1 VEKPYLFNLLERRKI
16 MNAEVLVKFKGDT
29 KDLDKETSKAQSSL
43 KGFASGVSS
52 AFKVATGVVA
62 GTTIAVG
69 TLVKKS
75 VEAYAEFE
83 QLEGGLE
90 SLFGKGS
97 TEMQKILAKSEQAY
111 MDLTMSQNEYLNS
124 FEKSYPL
131 VNAGLSEGADSIE
144 YTNKML
150 QLSSDLYNTYGGS
163 VENYQNAI
171 NWALKGSF
179 VYLDNLN
186 LGIKGTQEG
195 FIEAANSSGV
205 LKKNITDVKELTND
219 EIIDVIQHYAQ
230 EYGVWGKT
238 SEEAS
243 KTILGS
249 MNMTKAA
256 WSNFIAGLSKDGA
269 DIDKLVDNLV
279 NSALKFGENIMPVIM
294 RALESIVNALPKIVD
309 AIGKELPKLIKTLL
323 PPLIK
328 AINSL
333 IKAIASAL
341 PDLLNTLIPLLTE
354 TLLVLIES
362 IAQNLPMIIQALMQ
376 GLITIIQAIAQ
387 ALPTLIPIIVQAVLD
402 GLMAILDN
410 IDLLIDAGIQLLF
423 GLMNGLIQ
431 ALPVLIEKLP
441 EIIEKVVN
449 ALVENMPKLVEAGI
463 MLIIELAKGLIKA
476 LPQLIS
482 KIPQIISTLVNGFI
496 NYYKKLFELG
506 GKLLDKIK
514 DGISNGISKIA
525 QVGKNLIS
533 GLWNGITS
541 KVDWIIGKIKGF
553 GSSVMKAIKG
563 IFGVHSPS
571 TEFEWIGKMNME
583 GLEKGMEE
591 LQPQLQKTINGMFD
605 LQPNVSGS
613 MQSTYSPQMNI
624 VVNNNVEMDPLGQV
638 VNNIKTFSGGAKNDY
653 NWGASL

>member
-1 VEKPYLFNLLERRKI
+1 
-16 MNAEVLVKFKGDT
+16 MNAEVLVTFNGDT

-43 KGFASGVSS
+43 KGFAGAVGT
-52 AFKVATGVVA
+52 AFKVATGVVVA
-62 GTTIAVG
+62 TTAAVG
-69 TLVKKS
+69 ALVKKS
-75 VEAYAEFE
+75 VEGYAEFE

-97 TEMQKILAKSEQAY
+97 TEMQKILEKSEQAY
-111 MDLTMSQNEYLNS
+111 IDLTMSQNEYLNS

-195 FIEAANSSGV
+195 FIEAANSSGI
-205 LKKNITDVKELTND
+205 LKRNITDVKELTND

-238 SEEAS
+238 ADEAS

-256 WSNFIAGLSKDGA
+256 WSNLITGLSKDGA
-269 DIDKLVDNLV
+269 DVDKLIDNLV
-279 NSALKFGENIMPVIM
+279 KSALKFGENIMPVIM
-294 RALESIVNALPKIVD
+294 RAIEGIGNALPKIAD
-309 AIGKELPKLIKTLL
+309 YIGKELPGLVDKLL
-323 PPLIK
+323 PPLIE
-328 AINSL
+328 AINTL
-333 IKAIASAL
+333 INALLTAL
-341 PDLLNTLIPLLTE
+341 PGLLNTLIPLLTQ
-354 TLLVLIES
+354 TLISLIS
-362 IAQNLPMIIQALMQ
+362 MLAQNLPAIIQALLS
-376 GLITIIQAIAQ
+376 GIITIIQALAQ
-387 ALPTLIPIIVQAVLD
+387 ALPTLIPQLITAILD
-402 GLMAILDN
+402 SLMMILDN
-410 IDLLIDAGIQLLF
+410 IDLIIDAGIQLLM
-423 GLMNGLIQ
+423 GLTDGLIQ
-431 ALPVLIEKLP
+431 ALPMLIEKLP
-441 EIIEKVVN
+441 EIIDKIVN
-449 ALVENMPKLVEAGI
+449 VLAQNMPKLIQAGI
-463 MLIIELAKGLIKA
+463 TITIELAKGLIKA

-482 KIPQIISTLVNGFI
+482 KIPQIMKSVISAFGS
-496 NYYKKLFELG
+496 YYSSLF
-506 GKLLDKIK
+506 DI
-514 DGISNGISKIA
+514 
-525 QVGKNLIS
+525 GKNLIK
-533 GLWNGITS
+533 GLWNGISNVTS
-541 KVDWIIGKIKGF
+541 WIIGKIKGF
-553 GSSVMKAIKG
+553 GKSVLGAIKG

-571 TEFEWIGKMNME
+571 TEFEWIGKMNMV
-583 GLEKGMEE
+583 GLEQGMED
-591 LQPQLQKTINGMFD
+591 LQPQLQRTIDGMFN

-624 VVNNNVEMDPLGQV
+624 QVVNNLETDPLGQL

-653 NWGASL
+653 NWGSSL

>member
-269 DIDKLVDNLV
+269 DVDKLIDNLI
-279 NSALKFGENIMPVIM
+279 NSALKFAENIMPVIM
-294 RALESIVNALPKIVD
+294 RAIEGISKALPKIAD
-309 AIGKELPKLIKTLL
+309 YIGKELPGLVNKLL
-323 PPLIK
+323 PPLIE
-328 AINSL
+328 AINTL
-333 IKAIASAL
+333 INALITAL
-341 PDLLNTLIPLLTE
+341 PGLLNTLIPLLTQ
-354 TLLVLIES
+354 TLISLIS
-362 IAQNLPMIIQALMQ
+362 MLAQNLPAIIQALLS
-376 GLITIIQAIAQ
+376 GIITVIQALAQ
-387 ALPTLIPIIVQAVLD
+387 ALPTLIPQLVTAILD
-402 GLMAILDN
+402 GLLTILDN
-410 IDLLIDAGIQLLF
+410 IDMLIDCGIQLLF
-423 GLMNGLIQ
+423 GLIDGIIQ
-431 ALPVLIEKLP
+431 ALPILIDKLP
-441 EIIEKVVN
+441 MIIDKIVT
-449 ALVENMPKLVEAGI
+449 ALVNNLPKLLEAGVK
-463 MLIIELAKGLIKA
+463 LTIELAKGLIKA
-476 LPQLIS
+476 IPQLVSKLPQIGKS
-482 KIPQIISTLVNGFI
+482 IVNG
-496 NYYKKLFELG
+496 
-506 GKLLDKIK
+506 
-514 DGISNGISKIA
+514 IA
-525 QVGKNLIS
+525 KFVGNMGDVGRNLIK
-533 GLWNGITS
+533 GLWNGISNVTG
-541 KVDWIIGKIKGF
+541 WIVSKIKGF
-553 GSSVMKAIKG
+553 GKSVLGAIKG

>member
-1 VEKPYLFNLLERRKI
+1 
-16 MNAEVLVKFKGDT
+16 MNAEVLVTFNGDT

-52 AFKVATGVVA
+52 AFKVATGVIA
-62 GTTIAVG
+62 GTTLAVG
-69 TLVKKS
+69 SLVKKS

-97 TEMQKILAKSEQAY
+97 AEMEKILAKSEQAY

-124 FEKSYPL
+124 FERSYPL

-150 QLSSDLYNTYGGS
+150 QISSDLYNTYGGS

-205 LKKNITDVKELTND
+205 LKRNISDVKELTND

-238 SEEAS
+238 ADEAS

-256 WSNFIAGLSKDGA
+256 WSNFVAGLSKDGA
-269 DIDKLVDNLV
+269 DIDGLIDNV
-279 NSALKFGENIMPVIM
+279 VKSALKFGENIMPVIM
-294 RALESIVNALPKIVD
+294 RALESIGKALPKIAD
-309 AIGKELPKLIKTLL
+309 YIGKELPKLVKNLL
-323 PPLIK
+323 PPLMK

-333 IKAIASAL
+333 IKSIASAL
-341 PDLLNTLIPLLTE
+341 PDLIKTLIPLLTE
-354 TLLVLIES
+354 TLLVLIDS
-362 IAQNLPMIIQALMQ
+362 IVQNLPMIIDALMQ
-376 GLITIIQAIAQ
+376 GLITIIQAVAQ
-387 ALPTLIPIIVQAVLD
+387 ALPTLIPTIIQAVLD
-402 GLMAILDN
+402 ALMSILDN
-410 IDLLIDAGIQLLF
+410 IDLLIDAGIQLVL
-423 GLMNGLIQ
+423 GLLQGLIQ
-431 ALPVLIEKLP
+431 AIPVIIDKLP
-441 EIIEKVVN
+441 EIIEKVLN
-449 ALVENMPKLVEAGI
+449 ALVENMPKIVEAGI
-463 MLIIELAKGLIKA
+463 MIIIELTKGLIQAIPHLIACVPK
-476 LPQLIS
+476 LIS
-482 KIPQIISTLVNGFI
+482 SLINAFI

-506 GKLLDKIK
+506 GKLLNKIK
-514 DGISNGISKIA
+514 EGISNGISKIA
-525 QVGKNLIS
+525 QVGKNLIQ

-541 KVDWIIGKIKGF
+541 KVDWIIQKIKGF
-553 GSSVMKAIKG
+553 GKSVMNAIKG

-571 TEFEWIGKMNME
+571 TEFEWVGKMNIL

-591 LQPQLQKTINGMFD
+591 LQPQLQRTINGMFD

-613 MQSTYSPQMNI
+613 MQSTYSPQMNV
-624 VVNNNVEMDPLGQV
+624 VVNNNMELDPLGQV

>member
-1 VEKPYLFNLLERRKI
+1 
-16 MNAEVLVKFKGDT
+16 MNAEVLVKFNGDT
-29 KDLDKETSKAQSSL
+29 KNLDKETSKAQSSL
-43 KGFASGVSS
+43 KGFAGAVGT
-52 AFKVATGVVA
+52 AFKVATGVIA
-62 GTTIAVG
+62 GTTAAVG
-69 TLVKKS
+69 VLIKKS
-75 VEAYAEFE
+75 VEGYAEFE

-97 TEMQKILAKSEQAY
+97 EEMQKILAKSEQAY

-195 FIEAANSSGV
+195 FIEAANSSGI
-205 LKKNITDVKELTND
+205 LKRNITDVKELTND

-238 SEEAS
+238 ADEAS
-243 KTILGS
+243 KTIIGS

-256 WSNFIAGLSKDGA
+256 WSNLITGLSKDGA
-269 DIDKLVDNLV
+269 DVDKLVDNLI

-294 RALESIVNALPKIVD
+294 RAIEGIGNALPKIAD
-309 AIGKELPKLIKTLL
+309 YIGKELPGLVDKLL

-333 IKAIASAL
+333 IKSLVGAL
-341 PDLLNTLIPLLTE
+341 PGLLNTLIPLLMD
-354 TLLVLIES
+354 TLLTLIDS
-362 IAQNLPMIIQALMQ
+362 IVQNLPAIIQAL
-376 GLITIIQAIAQ
+376 AQ
-387 ALPTLIPIIVQAVLD
+387 ALPTLLPQLITAILD

-410 IDLLIDAGIQLLF
+410 IDLLIDAGIQLLM
-423 GLMNGLIQ
+423 GLTDGLIQ
-431 ALPVLIEKLP
+431 ALPILIDKLP
-441 EIIEKVVN
+441 EIIDKVVTVL
-449 ALVENMPKLVEAGI
+449 AENMPKLIEAGI
-463 MLIIELAKGLIKA
+463 KMTIELAKGLIKA

-482 KIPQIISTLVNGFI
+482 KIPQIMGSVISAFGS
-496 NYYKKLFELG
+496 YYSHLF
-506 GKLLDKIK
+506 DI
-514 DGISNGISKIA
+514 
-525 QVGKNLIS
+525 GKNLIK
-533 GLWNGITS
+533 GLWNGISNVTS
-541 KVDWIIGKIKGF
+541 WIIGKIKGF

-571 TEFEWIGKMNME
+571 TEFEWVGKMNIL

-613 MQSTYSPQMNI
+613 MQSTYSPQMTIN
-624 VVNNNVEMDPLGQV
+624 VQNNMELDPLGQV

-653 NWGASL
+653 NWGASV

>member
-1 VEKPYLFNLLERRKI
+1 
-16 MNAEVLVKFKGDT
+16 MNAEVLVTFNGDT
-29 KDLDKETSKAQSSL
+29 KGLDKETSKAQSSL

-62 GTTIAVG
+62 ATTIAVG
-69 TLVKKS
+69 GLVKKS

-97 TEMQKILAKSEQAY
+97 TEMQKILQKSEQAY
-111 MDLTMSQNEYLNS
+111 MDLTMSQNDYLNA

-144 YTNKML
+144 YTNKAL

-195 FIEAANSSGV
+195 FIEAANASGV
-205 LKKNITDVKELTND
+205 LSKNITDVKELTND

-238 SEEAS
+238 ADEAS

-256 WSNFIAGLSKDGA
+256 WSNFVAGLSKDGA
-269 DIDKLVDNLV
+269 DIDGLIDNVV

-294 RALESIVNALPKIVD
+294 RAIKSIGKALPKIAD
-309 AIGKELPKLIKTLL
+309 YIGKELPGLVNELL
-323 PPLIK
+323 PPLIE
-328 AINSL
+328 AVNTLINAL
-333 IKAIASAL
+333 ITAL
-341 PDLLNTLIPLLTE
+341 PGLLNTLIPLLTE
-354 TLLVLIES
+354 TLISLIS
-362 IAQNLPMIIQALMQ
+362 MLAQNLPAIIQALLQ
-376 GLITIIQAIAQ
+376 GVITIIQAVAQ
-387 ALPTLIPIIVQAVLD
+387 ALPTLIPQLITAILD
-402 GLMAILDN
+402 SLMMILDN
-410 IDLLIDAGIQLLF
+410 IDLLIDAGIQLI
-423 GLMNGLIQ
+423 MGLIEGLSDPDMM
-431 ALPVLIEKLP
+431 AE
-441 EIIEKVVN
+441 
-449 ALVENMPKLVEAGI
+449 LVEKTIYIIVKIIGAIIINLPKLIDAGI
-463 MLIIELAKGLIKA
+463 KIILKLAEGLIKA
-476 LPQLIS
+476 VPKLIGRVPEIMN
-482 KIPQIISTLVNGFI
+482 KLVNGFK
-496 NYYKKLFELG
+496 NF
-506 GKLLDKIK
+506 
-514 DGISNGISKIA
+514 
-525 QVGKNLIS
+525 VGRFSEVGSNLIR
-533 GLWNGITS
+533 GLWNGISNVTS
-541 KVDWIIGKIKGF
+541 WIIGKIKGF

-571 TEFEWIGKMNME
+571 TEFEWVGKMNVL
-583 GLEKGMEE
+583 GLEKGMED
-591 LQPQLQKTINGMFD
+591 LQPQLQRTIDGMFN

-624 VVNNNVEMDPLGQV
+624 QVVNNLETDPLGQL

-653 NWGASL
+653 NWGSSL

>member
-1 VEKPYLFNLLERRKI
+1 

-29 KDLDKETSKAQSSL
+29 QNLDKETSKAQGSL
-43 KGFASGVSS
+43 KGFAGAVGT
-52 AFKVATGVVA
+52 AFKVATGVIVA
-62 GTTIAVG
+62 TTAAVG
-69 TLVKKS
+69 TLIKKS
-75 VEAYAEFE
+75 VEGYAEFE

-97 TEMQKILAKSEQAY
+97 AEMQKILAKSEQAY

-205 LKKNITDVKELTND
+205 LSKNISDVKELTND

-230 EYGVWGKT
+230 AYGVWGKT
-238 SEEAS
+238 SEEAR
-243 KTILGS
+243 KTIMGS

-256 WSNFIAGLSKDGA
+256 WSNLITGLSKDGA
-269 DIDKLVDNLV
+269 DVDKLIDNLV

-294 RALESIVNALPKIVD
+294 RAIKSITKALPKIVD
-309 AIGKELPKLIKTLL
+309 YIGKELPSLVNELL
-323 PPLIK
+323 PPLIE
-328 AINSL
+328 AINTL
-333 IKAIASAL
+333 INALITAL
-341 PDLLNTLIPLLTE
+341 PGLLNTIIPLLTQ
-354 TLLVLIES
+354 TIISLIS
-362 IAQNLPMIIQALMQ
+362 MLAQNLPDIIQALLS
-376 GLITIIQAIAQ
+376 GIITIIQSLAQ
-387 ALPTLIPIIVQAVLD
+387 ALPTLIPQLITTILNSI
-402 GLMAILDN
+402 LTILDN
-410 IDLLIDAGIQLLF
+410 IDLIIDAGIQLI
-423 GLMNGLIQ
+423 MGLIEG
-431 ALPVLIEKLP
+431 LSDPDMMVELIEKTIYIIVK
-441 EIIEKVVN
+441 IIEAIITNLPKIADAGVKIIIKLIEGIIKAV
-449 ALVENMPKLVEAGI
+449 PKLVA
-463 MLIIELAKGLIKA
+463 
-476 LPQLIS
+476 
-482 KIPQIISTLVNGFI
+482 KIPEIMNKLVNGLAS
-496 NYYKKLFELG
+496 Y
-506 GKLLDKIK
+506 
-514 DGISNGISKIA
+514 
-525 QVGKNLIS
+525 VGRFSEVGSNLIR
-533 GLWNGITS
+533 GLWSGIQNVTS
-541 KVDWIIGKIKGF
+541 WIIGKIKSF
-553 GSSVMKAIKG
+553 GSSVLKAIKG

-571 TEFEWIGKMNME
+571 TEFEWVGKMNIL

-591 LQPQLQKTINGMFD
+591 LQPQLQRTINGMFD

-624 VVNNNVEMDPLGQV
+624 QVVNNLETDPLGQL

-653 NWGASL
+653 NWGAGL

>member
-1 VEKPYLFNLLERRKI
+1 
-16 MNAEVLVKFKGDT
+16 MNAEVLVTFNGNT
-29 KDLDKETSKAQSSL
+29 KDLDKETSKAQGTL
-43 KGFASGVSS
+43 KGFASGVGT
-52 AFKVATGVVA
+52 AFKIATGVIA
-62 GTTIAVG
+62 ATTTAVG
-69 TLVKKS
+69 ALVKKS

-83 QLEGGLE
+83 QLEGGLI
-90 SLFGKGS
+90 SLFGEGS
-97 TEMQKILAKSEQAY
+97 EEMNKIMESSEQAY
-111 MDLTMSQNEYLNS
+111 KNLTMSQNEYLNA
-124 FEKSYPL
+124 FEGSYPL
-131 VNAGLSEGADSIE
+131 VNAGLSENADSIE

-150 QLSSDLYNTYGGS
+150 QLSSDLFNTYGGS
-163 VENYQNAI
+163 MEGYQNAI

-205 LKKNITDVKELTND
+205 LKRQISDVSELTSD
-219 EIIDVIQHYAQ
+219 EIIDVIQHYA
-230 EYGVWGKT
+230 EAYGVWGKT
-238 SEEAS
+238 AQEAGT
-243 KTILGS
+243 TILGS
-249 MNMTKAA
+249 LNMVKAT
-256 WSNFIAGLSKDGA
+256 WGNFITGLSKDGA
-269 DIDKLVDNLV
+269 DIDKLIDNLI
-279 NSALKFGENIMPVIM
+279 NSVLTFAGNVMPVIM
-294 RALESIVNALPKIVD
+294 RALESIGKALPKIAD
-309 AIGKELPKLIKTLL
+309 AIGKELPKLVKNLL
-323 PPLIK
+323 PPLMK

-341 PDLLNTLIPLLTE
+341 PDLISTLIPLLTE

-387 ALPTLIPIIVQAVLD
+387 ALPTLIPVIVQAVLD

-431 ALPVLIEKLP
+431 ALPVLIDKLP

-449 ALVENMPKLVEAGI
+449 ALVENLPKLVEAGI
-463 MLIIELAKGLIKA
+463 MLTIELAKGLIKA

-506 GKLLDKIK
+506 GKLLGKIK
-514 DGISNGISKIA
+514 DGIANGFSKIA
-525 QVGKNLIS
+525 QIGKDLIS

-541 KVDWIIGKIKGF
+541 KVDWIIQKIKGF
-553 GSSVMKAIKG
+553 GKSVMNAIKG

-571 TEFEWIGKMNME
+571 TEFEWVGKMNML
-583 GLEKGMEE
+583 GLEQGMSGMKDKV
-591 LQPQLQKTINGMFD
+591 QSTIDSMFD
-605 LQPNVSGS
+605 LQPNVSGT
-613 MQSTYSPQMNI
+613 MQSTYSPNVNV
-624 VVNNNVEMDPLGQV
+624 VVNNNMELDPIGQV

-653 NWGASL
+653 NWGAGL

>member
-1 VEKPYLFNLLERRKI
+1 

-29 KDLDKETSKAQSSL
+29 QNLDKETSKAQSSL

-52 AFKVATGVVA
+52 AFKVATGVVLA
-62 GTTIAVG
+62 TTAAVG
-69 TLVKKS
+69 ALVKKS
-75 VEAYAEFE
+75 VEGYAEFE

-97 TEMQKILAKSEQAY
+97 AEMQKILAKSEQAY

-195 FIEAANSSGV
+195 FIEAANSSGI
-205 LKKNITDVKELTND
+205 LKRNITDVKELTND

-238 SEEAS
+238 ADEAS

-256 WSNFIAGLSKDGA
+256 WSNLITGLSKDGA
-269 DIDKLVDNLV
+269 DVDKLIDNLI
-279 NSALKFGENIMPVIM
+279 NSALKFAENIMPVIM
-294 RALESIVNALPKIVD
+294 RAIEGISKALPKIAD
-309 AIGKELPKLIKTLL
+309 YIGKELPGLVNKLL
-323 PPLIK
+323 PPLIE
-328 AINSL
+328 AINTL
-333 IKAIASAL
+333 INALITAL
-341 PDLLNTLIPLLTE
+341 PGLLNTLIPLLTQ
-354 TLLVLIES
+354 TLISLIS
-362 IAQNLPMIIQALMQ
+362 MLAQNLPAIIQALLS
-376 GLITIIQAIAQ
+376 GIITIVQALAQ
-387 ALPTLIPIIVQAVLD
+387 ALPTLIPQLVTAILD
-402 GLMAILDN
+402 GLLTILDN
-410 IDLLIDAGIQLLF
+410 IDLLIDAGIQLTM
-423 GLMNGLIQ
+423 GLLDGILN
-431 ALPVLIEKLP
+431 ALPIIIDKLP
-441 EIIEKVVN
+441 EIIDKLVT
-449 ALVENMPKLVEAGI
+449 ALIQNLPKLIVCGVQFHLQLWMGI
-463 MLIIELAKGLIKA
+463 IKA
-476 LPQLIS
+476 LPQLLS
-482 KIPQIISTLVNGFI
+482 KVPQIITNLVNTLK
-496 NYYKKLFELG
+496 NNLG
-506 GKLLDKIK
+506 SVVGV
-514 DGISNGISKIA
+514 GSNLVK
-525 QVGKNLIS
+525 
-533 GLWNGITS
+533 GLWNGISNVTG
-541 KVDWIIGKIKGF
+541 WIIGKIRGF

-571 TEFEWIGKMNME
+571 TEFEWVGKMNIL

-591 LQPQLQKTINGMFD
+591 LQPQLQRTINGLFD

-613 MQSTYSPQMNI
+613 MQSTYSPQMT
-624 VVNNNVEMDPLGQV
+624 VNVQNNMELDPLGQV
-638 VNNIKTFSGGAKNDY
+638 VSNIKTFSGGAKNDY
-653 NWGASL
+653 NWGASI

>member
-1 VEKPYLFNLLERRKI
+1 

-29 KDLDKETSKAQSSL
+29 QNLDKETSKAQGSL

-52 AFKVATGVVA
+52 AFKIATGVVVA
-62 GTTIAVG
+62 TTAAVG
-69 TLVKKS
+69 ALVKKS
-75 VEAYAEFE
+75 VEGYAEFE

-97 TEMQKILAKSEQAY
+97 EEMQKILAKSEQAY
-111 MDLTMSQNEYLNS
+111 MDLTMSQNDYLNA

-195 FIEAANSSGV
+195 FIEAANSSGI
-205 LKKNITDVKELTND
+205 LKRNITDVKELTND

-243 KTILGS
+243 KTIMGS

-256 WSNFIAGLSKDGA
+256 WSNLITGLSKDGA
-269 DIDKLVDNLV
+269 DVDKLIDNLI

-294 RALESIVNALPKIVD
+294 RAIEGISKALPKIAD
-309 AIGKELPKLIKTLL
+309 YIGKELPGLVNTLL
-323 PPLIK
+323 PPLIE
-328 AINSL
+328 AINTLINSL
-333 IKAIASAL
+333 ITAL
-341 PDLLNTLIPLLTE
+341 PGLLNTLIPLLTQ
-354 TLLVLIES
+354 TLISLIS
-362 IAQNLPMIIQALMQ
+362 MLAQNLPAIIQALLS
-376 GLITIIQAIAQ
+376 GIITIIQSLAQ
-387 ALPTLIPIIVQAVLD
+387 ALPTLIPQLVT
-402 GLMAILDN
+402 AILDA
-410 IDLLIDAGIQLLF
+410 LLTLLDNTDQMIDAGMQLL
-423 GLMNGLIQ
+423 MGLIEGLSDPDMM
-431 ALPVLIEKLP
+431 AE
-441 EIIEKVVN
+441 
-449 ALVENMPKLVEAGI
+449 LVEKTIYIIVKIIGAILLNLPKLLDCGI
-463 MLIIELAKGLIKA
+463 KVTLKLLEGIIKA
-476 LPQLIS
+476 TPQLIS
-482 KIPQIISTLVNGFI
+482 KIPEI
-496 NYYKKLFELG
+496 
-506 GKLLDKIK
+506 GKRMLNEFL
-514 DGISNGISKIA
+514 NFNSKFV
-525 QVGKNLIS
+525 QVGSNLIR
-533 GLWNGITS
+533 GLWNGISNVTG
-541 KVDWIIGKIKGF
+541 WIIGKIRGF
-553 GSSVMKAIKG
+553 GSSVLKAIKG

-571 TEFEWIGKMNME
+571 TEFEWVGKMNIL
-583 GLEKGMEE
+583 GLEKGMED
-591 LQPQLQKTINGMFD
+591 LQPQLQRTINGMFD

-613 MQSTYSPQMNI
+613 MQSTYSPQMNV
-624 VVNNNVEMDPLGQV
+624 VVNNNMEFDPLGQV

-653 NWGASL
+653 NWGSSL

>member
-1 VEKPYLFNLLERRKI
+1 

-97 TEMQKILAKSEQAY
+97 TEMQKILEKSEQAY

-195 FIEAANSSGV
+195 FIEAANESGV
-205 LKKNITDVKELTND
+205 LSKNISDVKELTND

-238 SEEAS
+238 ADEAS

-249 MNMTKAA
+249 LNMTKAA
-256 WSNFIAGLSKDGA
+256 WSNLITGLSKDGA
-269 DIDKLVDNLV
+269 DIDKLIDNLV

-294 RALESIVNALPKIVD
+294 RAIKSISKALPKIAD
-309 AIGKELPKLIKTLL
+309 YIGKELPGLVNTLL
-323 PPLIK
+323 PPLIE

-333 IKAIASAL
+333 INALITAL
-341 PDLLNTLIPLLTE
+341 PGLLNTLIPLLTQ
-354 TLLVLIES
+354 TLISLIGML
-362 IAQNLPMIIQALMQ
+362 AQNLPSIIQALLQ
-376 GLITIIQAIAQ
+376 GVITIIQALAQ
-387 ALPTLIPIIVQAVLD
+387 ALPTLIPQLITTILNSI
-402 GLMAILDN
+402 LTILDN
-410 IDLLIDAGIQLLF
+410 IDLIIDAGIQLI
-423 GLMNGLIQ
+423 MGLIEGLSDPDMMVELVEKTIYIIVKIIE
-431 ALPVLIEKLP
+431 AIITNLPKIADAGVKIIIKLIEG
-441 EIIEKVVN
+441 IIKAV
-449 ALVENMPKLVEAGI
+449 PKLVA
-463 MLIIELAKGLIKA
+463 
-476 LPQLIS
+476 
-482 KIPQIISTLVNGFI
+482 KIPEIMNKLVNGLAS
-496 NYYKKLFELG
+496 Y
-506 GKLLDKIK
+506 
-514 DGISNGISKIA
+514 
-525 QVGKNLIS
+525 VGRFSEVGSNLIR
-533 GLWNGITS
+533 GLWSGIQNVTS
-541 KVDWIIGKIKGF
+541 WIIGKIKSF
-553 GSSVMKAIKG
+553 GSSVLKAITG

-571 TEFEWIGKMNME
+571 TEFEWVGKMNIL

-591 LQPQLQKTINGMFD
+591 LQPQLQRTIDGMFN

-613 MQSTYSPQMNI
+613 MQSTYSPQMT
-624 VVNNNVEMDPLGQV
+624 VNVQNNMELDPLGQV

-653 NWGASL
+653 NWGAGL

>member
-1 VEKPYLFNLLERRKI
+1 
-16 MNAEVLVKFKGDT
+16 MNAEVLVTFNGNT

-52 AFKVATGVVA
+52 AFKVATGVIA
-62 GTTIAVG
+62 ATTTAVG
-69 TLVKKS
+69 VLVKKS
-75 VEAYAEFE
+75 VEGYAEFE

-97 TEMQKILAKSEQAY
+97 TEMQKILKKSEQAY

-195 FIEAANSSGV
+195 FIEAANSSGI
-205 LKKNITDVKELTND
+205 LKRNISDVKELTND

-238 SEEAS
+238 ADEAS
-243 KTILGS
+243 KTIIGS

-256 WSNFIAGLSKDGA
+256 WSNLITGLSKDGA
-269 DIDKLVDNLV
+269 DVDKLIDNLV
-279 NSALKFGENIMPVIM
+279 KSALKFAENIMPVIM
-294 RALESIVNALPKIVD
+294 RALESIGKALPKI
-309 AIGKELPKLIKTLL
+309 ANYIGKELPGLVDKLL
-323 PPLIK
+323 PPLIE
-328 AINSL
+328 AINTL
-333 IKAIASAL
+333 INALLTAL
-341 PDLLNTLIPLLTE
+341 PGLLNTLIPLLTQ
-354 TLLVLIES
+354 TLISLIS
-362 IAQNLPMIIQALMQ
+362 MLAQNLPTIIQALLS
-376 GLITIIQAIAQ
+376 GIITIIQSLAQ
-387 ALPTLIPIIVQAVLD
+387 ALPTLMPQLITAILD
-402 GLMAILDN
+402 SILTILDN
-410 IDLLIDAGIQLLF
+410 IDLLIDAGIQLTM
-423 GLMNGLIQ
+423 GLLDGILNS
-431 ALPVLIEKLP
+431 LPIIIDKLP
-441 EIIEKVVN
+441 EIIDKLVT
-449 ALVENMPKLVEAGI
+449 ALIKNLPKLIVCGVQFHLQLWIGI
-463 MLIIELAKGLIKA
+463 IKA
-476 LPQLIS
+476 LPQLLS
-482 KIPQIISTLVNGFI
+482 KVPQIITNLVNTLK
-496 NYYKKLFELG
+496 NNLG
-506 GKLLDKIK
+506 SVVGV
-514 DGISNGISKIA
+514 GSNLVK
-525 QVGKNLIS
+525 
-533 GLWNGITS
+533 GLWNGISNVTG
-541 KVDWIIGKIKGF
+541 WIIGKIRGF

-571 TEFEWIGKMNME
+571 TEFEWVGKMNIL

-591 LQPQLQKTINGMFD
+591 LQPQLQRTINGMFD

-624 VVNNNVEMDPLGQV
+624 QVVNNLETDPLGQL

-653 NWGASL
+653 NWGAGL

>member
-1 VEKPYLFNLLERRKI
+1 

-29 KDLDKETSKAQSSL
+29 QNLDKETSKAQSSL

-52 AFKVATGVVA
+52 AFKVATGVITA
-62 GTTIAVG
+62 TTIAVG

-75 VEAYAEFE
+75 VEGYAEFE

-97 TEMQKILAKSEQAY
+97 TEMQKILEKSEQAY

-195 FIEAANSSGV
+195 FIEAANSSGI
-205 LKKNITDVKELTND
+205 LKKNISDVKELTND

-243 KTILGS
+243 KTIMGS

-256 WSNFIAGLSKDGA
+256 WSNLITGLSKDGA
-269 DIDKLVDNLV
+269 DVDKLIDNLI

-294 RALESIVNALPKIVD
+294 RAIEGIGNALPKIAD
-309 AIGKELPKLIKTLL
+309 YIGKELPSLVDKLL
-323 PPLIK
+323 PPLIE

-333 IKAIASAL
+333 LNALITAL
-341 PDLLNTLIPLLTE
+341 PGLLNTLIPLLTQ
-354 TLLVLIES
+354 TLISLVSML
-362 IAQNLPMIIQALMQ
+362 AQNLPAIIQALLS
-376 GLITIIQAIAQ
+376 GVITIIQSLAQ
-387 ALPTLIPIIVQAVLD
+387 ALPTLIPQLITAILD
-402 GLMAILDN
+402 AILMLLDN
-410 IDLLIDAGIQLLF
+410 IDLLIDCGLQLMFGLIDGIIAAIPILVEKIPEILKKMIDAIIRNFPKFIDAGWRMFLKLGEGIVKGFQSVIQKFPGFGSKMVGGLTSFIGQFGNVGKALIQGLWGGIQ
-423 GLMNGLIQ
+423 N
-431 ALPVLIEKLP
+431 V
-441 EIIEKVVN
+441 
-449 ALVENMPKLVEAGI
+449 
-463 MLIIELAKGLIKA
+463 
-476 LPQLIS
+476 
-482 KIPQIISTLVNGFI
+482 
-496 NYYKKLFELG
+496 
-506 GKLLDKIK
+506 
-514 DGISNGISKIA
+514 
-525 QVGKNLIS
+525 
-533 GLWNGITS
+533 TS
-541 KVDWIIGKIKGF
+541 WIIGKIKGF
-553 GSSVMKAIKG
+553 GKSVLGAIKG

-571 TEFEWIGKMNME
+571 TEFEWVGKMNIL

-591 LQPQLQKTINGMFD
+591 LQPQLQRTINGMFD

-624 VVNNNVEMDPLGQV
+624 QVVNNLETDPLGQL

-653 NWGASL
+653 NWGAGL